1 MVFYYLMIINTKSQI
16 DTMENTMNTYNSTHN
31 QHQNHN
37 NVEAYVKW
45 IMENQYDFFLTFTP
59 ANPNTTLKQ
68 LTNDTN
74 QVLNSLNNT
83 LKRDDA
89 FIEGFSFVENSK
101 LRANGKGMNWVPHIH
116 IIIRNLPN
124 LSLNRFQNLIFNRAC
139 SIKNGKSRAFNPNYI
154 DVQQVRDSSTKQLV
168 DYLTKSAKFKLNSNA
183 TDFINPLV
191 KAQIK
196 YDGDL
201 H

>member
-1 MVFYYLMIINTKSQI
+1 
-16 DTMENTMNTYNSTHN
+16 MNIHNSAHN
-31 QHQNHN
+31 QYHNHN

-45 IMENQYDFFLTFTP
+45 IMEYQYDFFLTFTP
-59 ANPNTTLKQ
+59 ANPNTTLQQ

-74 QVLNSLNNT
+74 QVFKAINRT
-83 LKRDDA
+83 LKPDDV

-101 LRANGKGMNWVPHIH
+101 LRASGKGVSYVPHIH
-116 IIIRNLPN
+116 IIIRNLSN
-124 LSLNRFQNLIFNRAC
+124 VSLKRLQNLIFNRAC

-154 DVQQVRDSSTKQLV
+154 DVQQVREGTTKQLI
-168 DYLTKSAKFKLNSNA
+168 DYLAKSAKFKLNSMA

-191 KAQIK
+191 KAQIQ